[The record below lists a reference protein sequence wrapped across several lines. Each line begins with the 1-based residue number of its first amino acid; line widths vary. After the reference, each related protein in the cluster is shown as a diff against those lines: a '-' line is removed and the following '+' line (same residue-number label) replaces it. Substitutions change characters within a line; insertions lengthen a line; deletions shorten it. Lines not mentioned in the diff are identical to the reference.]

1 MSDVGNDWMAAMG
14 AMWGE
19 WHNAMTA
26 VPGGAEFAAAAST
39 FAPHVAGA
47 AQDRQSAAP
56 KLDNLFTVGEKWGD
70 FAAAALSLGT
80 VAIDYQVLLGRTW
93 SGAWADYG
101 ALSSA
106 HGGRTPSGAAEGAA
120 PGWREA
126 VDHGLAHVNTAMLRL
141 QQSPEYLAIQ
151 RRLVVA
157 MTDYRKRQ
165 RDLVEALCRDND
177 LPTRTEVDDLGQY
190 VHRTRREV
198 RKLRAEIDELRR
210 EVNLVRRR
218 EHAIAAWPQGQRLPT
233 GAMS

>member
-1 MSDVGNDWMAAMG
+1 MSDAQNDWMAAMG

-19 WHNAMTA
+19 WQKAMTA
-26 VPGGAEFAAAAST
+26 VPGGAEFAAAAAT
-39 FAPHVAGA
+39 FAPQFAGA
-47 AQDRQSAAP
+47 AQERQGAAP

-70 FAAAALSLGT
+70 FAAAAFSLGT
-80 VAIDYQVLLGRTW
+80 VAIDYQLLLGRTW

-101 ALSSA
+101 AQSPA
-106 HGGRTPSGAAEGAA
+106 PGGRTSAGTAAEGAA
-120 PGWREA
+120 PGWRES
-126 VDHGLAHVNTAMLRL
+126 VDRGLEHVNAAMLRL

-198 RKLRAEIDELRR
+198 RKLRAELDELRQELNISR
-210 EVNLVRRR
+210 PR
-218 EHAIAAWPQGQRLPT
+218 EHLVAA
-233 GAMS
+233 

>member
-1 MSDVGNDWMAAMG
+1 MSDAGNDWMAAMG

-19 WHNAMTA
+19 WHKAMTA
-26 VPGGAEFAAAAST
+26 VPGGAELAAAAAP
-39 FAPHVAGA
+39 FAPHFAGA
-47 AQDRQSAAP
+47 AQERQGAAP

-70 FAAAALSLGT
+70 FAAAAFSLGT

-101 ALSSA
+101 ALSPA
-106 HGGRTPSGAAEGAA
+106 HGGRTPSGAAAESAA
-120 PGWREA
+120 PGWRES
-126 VDHGLAHVNTAMLRL
+126 VDRGLEHVNAAMLRL

-210 EVNLVRRR
+210 ELNLARRR
-218 EHAIAAWPQGQRLPT
+218 EHVVAA
-233 GAMS
+233 

>member
-1 MSDVGNDWMAAMG
+1 MSDAGNDWMAAMG

-19 WHNAMTA
+19 WHKAMTA
-26 VPGGAEFAAAAST
+26 VPGGAEFAAAAAT
-39 FAPHVAGA
+39 FAPHFAGA
-47 AQDRQSAAP
+47 AQERQGAAP

-70 FAAAALSLGT
+70 FAAAAFSLGT

-101 ALSSA
+101 ALSPA

-120 PGWREA
+120 PGWRES
-126 VDHGLAHVNTAMLRL
+126 VDRGLEHVNAAMLRL

-210 EVNLVRRR
+210 ELNLARRR
-218 EHAIAAWPQGQRLPT
+218 EHGVAA
-233 GAMS
+233 

>member
-1 MSDVGNDWMAAMG
+1 MSDAGNDWMAAMG

-19 WHNAMTA
+19 WHKAMTA
-26 VPGGAEFAAAAST
+26 VPGGAEFAAAAAP
-39 FAPHVAGA
+39 FAPHFAGA
-47 AQDRQSAAP
+47 AQERQGAAP

-70 FAAAALSLGT
+70 FAAAAFSLGT

-101 ALSSA
+101 ALSPA
-106 HGGRTPSGAAEGAA
+106 HGGRTPSGAAAEGVA
-120 PGWREA
+120 PGWRES
-126 VDHGLAHVNTAMLRL
+126 VDRGLEHVNAAMLRL

-210 EVNLVRRR
+210 ELNLARRR
-218 EHAIAAWPQGQRLPT
+218 EHVVAA
-233 GAMS
+233 

>member
-19 WHNAMTA
+19 WHKAMTA
-26 VPGGAEFAAAAST
+26 VPGGAEFAAAAAT
-39 FAPHVAGA
+39 FAPHFAGA
-47 AQDRQSAAP
+47 AQERQGPAP
-56 KLDNLFTVGEKWGD
+56 KLDNLFTVGGIGEKWGD
-70 FAAAALSLGT
+70 FAAAAFSLGT

-101 ALSSA
+101 ALSPA
-106 HGGRTPSGAAEGAA
+106 LGGRTPSGAAAEAAA
-120 PGWREA
+120 PGWRES
-126 VDHGLAHVNTAMLRL
+126 VDRGLEHVNAAMLRL
-141 QQSPEYLAIQ
+141 QQSAEYLAIQ

-165 RDLVEALCRDND
+165 RALVEALCRDND

-198 RKLRAEIDELRR
+198 RKLRAEIDALRR
-210 EVNLVRRR
+210 ELNLARRR
-218 EHAIAAWPQGQRLPT
+218 EHVVAA
-233 GAMS
+233 